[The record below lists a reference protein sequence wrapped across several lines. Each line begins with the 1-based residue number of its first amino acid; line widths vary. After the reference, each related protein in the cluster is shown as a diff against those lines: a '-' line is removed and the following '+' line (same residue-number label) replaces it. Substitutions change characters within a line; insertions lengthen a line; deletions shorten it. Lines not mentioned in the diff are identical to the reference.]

1 MSPLV
6 VCYDGLTGA
15 AAVLG
20 VQRVPG
26 VEAALE
32 FLHLDVV
39 RATTFPKQLQCQVL
53 NIRLFE
59 AVLRIRIRT
68 RNRTKCAWIRIQAT
82 IIIIYGSVHF
92 KRMA

>member
-1 MSPLV
+1 MKREIATVGVAYILAYLEMTPLV
-6 VCYDGLTGA
+6 VRYDGLTGA

-39 RATTFPKQLQCQVL
+39 RATTFS
-53 NIRLFE
+53 
-59 AVLRIRIRT
+59 
-68 RNRTKCAWIRIQAT
+68 QAA
-82 IIIIYGSVHF
+82 SS
-92 KRMA
+92 

>member
-1 MSPLV
+1 MSPFV
-6 VCYDGLTGA
+6 VRYDGLTGA

-39 RATTFPKQLQCQVL
+39 RATTFSQAASVP
-53 NIRLFE
+53 NIKLLS
-59 AVLRIRIRT
+59 AANPDLVILPDL
-68 RNRTKCAWIRIQAT
+68 
-82 IIIIYGSVHF
+82 
-92 KRMA
+92 